1 MLLASIATGLL
12 NFQPKGDRAGL
23 ITSSIFTVVALFAV
37 AYSGVLYV
45 WRALKIRE
53 RSSSN
58 VYFDSYGPT
67 FLCFTILAAT
77 LVNFALRYFESAE
90 ARTLRGL
97 LN

>member
-1 MLLASIATGLL
+1 MASIATGLL
-12 NFQPKGDRAGL
+12 NFQKAGDLAGL
-23 ITSSIFTVVALFAV
+23 VTSTIFTVVALFSV
-37 AYSGVLYV
+37 AYSGVLYM

-67 FLCFTILAAT
+67 FLCFAILSAT
-77 LVNFALRYFESAE
+77 LVNFVMRYFESSE
-90 ARTLRGL
+90 ERVLRGL